1 MKKLV
6 LIAALLAGCVETA
19 TAGDPSSAFNT
30 GDWLLATVDG
40 KPVDWQATLNLGDKG
55 KFSGQAPCNRYFGA
69 LDHSGDKL
77 TLGPIGATR
86 MMCLQVKGE
95 AEYFALLQGIDHIS
109 ASEGELELSGAGHTL
124 MFQQPIP

>member
-30 GDWLLATVDG
+30 GDWLLATVDV

-86 MMCLQVKGE
+86 IPRDSCCQKMC
-95 AEYFALLQGIDHIS
+95 
-109 ASEGELELSGAGHTL
+109 GAMHSTRHSPGAPNACSVSWPRWCCSL
-124 MFQQPIP
+124 CSV